1 MNGIEFLRQV
11 ERFNP
16 LVKTML
22 MSVFEVEN
30 KLIRESNCVDK
41 LLQKPIALPD
51 LLNEIESRW
60 R

>member
-51 LLNEIESRW
+51 LLNEIES
-60 R
+60 